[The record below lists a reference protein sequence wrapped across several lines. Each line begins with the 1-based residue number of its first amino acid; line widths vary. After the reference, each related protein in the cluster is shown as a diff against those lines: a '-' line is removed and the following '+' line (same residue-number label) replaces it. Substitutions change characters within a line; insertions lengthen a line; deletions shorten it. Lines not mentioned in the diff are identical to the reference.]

1 MKTNKLFF
9 LFSILLSMLATN
21 ALAYDFAVKNANG
34 VIIYYN
40 YTNKKTEAEVTYK
53 QMPGSDYSGSVVI
66 PSEVTH
72 DNKTLKVT
80 SIGSY
85 AFWGCSS
92 LKSIT
97 IPNSV
102 KSIGFNTFFSCDN
115 LTSITIPNSVKSI
128 GHTTFCGCSSLTS
141 INIPN
146 GVTTIGE
153 ATFACCS
160 KITSITIP
168 NSVTSI
174 GDRAFSSCSSLTSV
188 TIGNKVTSIG
198 KEAFY
203 ACESLTSI
211 TIPNSVTSIKDK
223 AFANCIALSSMIVE
237 KNNPKYDSRNNCN
250 AIIETKTN
258 TLIAGC
264 KNTVIPNNVKSIG
277 ENAFYACESLTS
289 ITIPN
294 SVTSFGYNA
303 FYWCLNL
310 KSVTSK
316 IAKPFVIDYSTFFKG
331 LDFYLSTYSQATL
344 YVPKGTVAKYKVTE
358 SWMYFDKIV
367 EEGTTT
373 GIDDVEADN
382 TLNTSNAIYD
392 INGKRLPATS
402 LDELPSGL
410 YIINGKKVV
419 K

>member
-9 LFSILLSMLATN
+9 LFSILLSMLSTN

-34 VIIYYN
+34 VMIYYN
-40 YTNKKTEAEVTYK
+40 YANKKTEAEVTYK

-174 GDRAFSSCSSLTSV
+174 GDRAFCR
-188 TIGNKVTSIG
+188 
-198 KEAFY
+198 
-203 ACESLTSI
+203 
-211 TIPNSVTSIKDK
+211 
-223 AFANCIALSSMIVE
+223 CI
-237 KNNPKYDSRNNCN
+237 
-250 AIIETKTN
+250 
-258 TLIAGC
+258 
-264 KNTVIPNNVKSIG
+264 
-277 ENAFYACESLTS
+277 
-289 ITIPN
+289 
-294 SVTSFGYNA
+294 
-303 FYWCLNL
+303 
-310 KSVTSK
+310 
-316 IAKPFVIDYSTFFKG
+316 
-331 LDFYLSTYSQATL
+331 
-344 YVPKGTVAKYKVTE
+344 
-358 SWMYFDKIV
+358 
-367 EEGTTT
+367 
-373 GIDDVEADN
+373 
-382 TLNTSNAIYD
+382 
-392 INGKRLPATS
+392 
-402 LDELPSGL
+402 
-410 YIINGKKVV
+410 
-419 K
+419 